1 VPEEA
6 KSDEGEPDRSPYAR
20 LADEFGEYH
29 ILQVVSEASRDTED
43 NVIKWSVERFYTKVY
58 YLARKSQTEDEVRH
72 QQELKMKRANGR

>member
-1 VPEEA
+1 
-6 KSDEGEPDRSPYAR
+6 
-20 LADEFGEYH
+20 
-29 ILQVVSEASRDTED
+29 VVSEASRDTED